1 MRNILFITEYNPFRF
16 DYGAQQRTHLLF
28 QALQKVGHVH
38 LFCMTEEEAPEV
50 RHTDGYTV
58 QFWGIDPRQTANE
71 SFRSKLWAL
80 LKPFIVNT
88 YYKKAVQAIRKEN
101 NFDFLVVRYLQPV
114 FTCGLYN
121 HKGLILDVDDLPYQY
136 YYTMARSAA
145 PTLLT
150 RLYYLFGAL
159 YAGWLGSRI
168 IRRATRAF
176 YSNPEQ
182 VRRANGV
189 FLPNIPFFQEAP
201 PENYRRSP
209 ERQVLFIGNLDYA
222 PNRQGIDH
230 FIRAIWPLVIAQ
242 VADAKLEIV
251 GALSDERQREIWTA
265 APGVTVRGFVPD
277 LSACY
282 TDSRVVVVPVRAG
295 AGTHI
300 KILEAMQYRKA
311 CVVHEFAARGFADFL
326 VHGQNIM
333 LASTDADFTDAVIRL
348 LTQDTLNQQ
357 LGEAAG
363 RTISGR
369 YTREGFERI
378 LRKALS

>member
-1 MRNILFITEYNPFRF
+1 VRNILFITEYNPFRF
-16 DYGAQQRTHLLF
+16 DYGAQQRTYLLF
-28 QALQKVGHVH
+28 HALQTVGHVH
-38 LFCMTEEEAPEV
+38 LFCMTEEAPPEV
-50 RHTDGYTV
+50 RHADGYTV
-58 QFWGIDPRQTANE
+58 QFWGQDPRATKNA
-71 SFRSKLWAL
+71 SFRSRVLAL
-80 LKPFIVNT
+80 FKPFIVNA
-88 YYKKAVQAIRKEN
+88 YYKKAIQAIQKEN

-114 FTCGLYN
+114 FICGLYS
-121 HKGLILDVDDLPYQY
+121 HRGLVLDVDDLPHQY
-136 YYTMARSAA
+136 YYTMARNAS
-145 PTLLT
+145 PSLLHKF
-150 RLYYLFGAL
+150 YYLFCAL
-159 YAGWLGSRI
+159 YTGWFGNRI

-189 FLPNIPFFQEAP
+189 FLPNIPFFREAP
-201 PENYRRSP
+201 PEKYRRSP
-209 ERQVLFIGNLDYA
+209 EKRVLFVGNLDYA
-222 PNRQGIDH
+222 PNRHGIDH

-242 VADAKLEIV
+242 VADANLEIV
-251 GALSDERQREIWTA
+251 GALSDERQQEIWTA

-300 KILEAMQYRKA
+300 KILEAMQYHKA
-311 CVVHEFAARGFADFL
+311 CAVHEFAARGFADFL

-333 LASTDADFTDAVIRL
+333 LASQDADFAEAVIRL
-348 LTQDTLNQQ
+348 LTEDTLNQA

-378 LRKALS
+378 LIEALT